1 MKLSH
6 LIKLIIFI
14 YFCSFSPRI
23 CFNGNN
29 LIKEIANMAVVA
41 SVYLSCLVSA
51 CDCDSVLF
59 LGFSVGRC
67 LLTSAWIF
75 PFWAPSMNANRMNE
89 WMYVDFGFNI
99 LAQEIQLCLLLRVS
113 WNCFPKCWKCFG
125 TSQPMTRNA
134 EQHHRA
140 RHTHTKLSRYVNL
153 FCVTRHTNW
162 LKWIQHRTI

>member
-6 LIKLIIFI
+6 PIKLIIFI

-29 LIKEIANMAVVA
+29 LIKEIANIAVVA

-51 CDCDSVLF
+51 SDSVLF

-67 LLTSAWIF
+67 LLTFAWIF
-75 PFWAPSMNANRMNE
+75 QVWMQIVWTNE
-89 WMYVDFGFNI
+89 WMYVDSGFNI

-113 WNCFPKCWKCFG
+113 WNCFPKCWKYLEHFN
-125 TSQPMTRNA
+125 QWQEMLNNINA
-134 EQHHRA
+134 RA
-140 RHTHTKLSRYVNL
+140 THTHTKLSRYVNL